1 MFNAAPDTDAAT
13 HPTSPAFPLT
23 RKGCRRDMVRYG
35 GVLTSAPQSRTEL
48 CPERSSLT
56 RRPFEEGAAAYEAR
70 DIRQPWRDLAR
81 KPSRNPE
88 APAEDGRRER
98 GDWWIRWSCPHGHL
112 HRALAGPKSVATEEV
127 QRKRLERPCPRHQ
140 ARKVNHLL
148 ADVIREHLTA
158 AEIGKRSFRNDKRY
172 GETWT
177 KRLGGRSL
185 EEVTPADLEKI
196 RIERLAGRLRRD
208 GDKNKKSRPVTP
220 ATVNREYAFLKHVFN
235 IAIRDGKTERN
246 PVAKLKML
254 REPSGR
260 VRYLSDEEEMALFA
274 KLLTDESRDR
284 VRMLLQTGLR
294 KSEFLGLR
302 WKDVDLKVGVLTI
315 PRSKHG
321 ETRHVPLTSEVR
333 AILSRRARSLDAT
346 ALIFPNNLG
355 NVDLHWAE
363 KDVPEAVEKAGI
375 RDFHLHD
382 TRHTFASRL
391 AMEGVDLLAI
401 KELGGWKTLSMVQRY
416 AHLSPR
422 HQRRAIERL
431 VTRAVSGPRPIE
443 AAGPLSGRDNN

>member
-1 MFNAAPDTDAAT
+1 MKLAT
-13 HPTSPAFPLT
+13 SGS
-23 RKGCRRDMVRYG
+23 R
-35 GVLTSAPQSRTEL
+35 GV
-48 CPERSSLT
+48 
-56 RRPFEEGAAAYEAR
+56 
-70 DIRQPWRDLAR
+70 IWRA
-81 KPSRNPE
+81 NPRGTQKLLQK
-88 APAEDGRRER
+88 DGRRER

-172 GETWT
+172 GETWI
-177 KRLGGRSL
+177 KRLGSRSL

-208 GDKNKKSRPVTP
+208 DDKNQKPRPVTP
-220 ATVNREYAFLKHVFN
+220 ATANREYAFLKHVFN
-235 IAIRDGKTERN
+235 IAIRHGKTERN

-284 VRMLLQTGLR
+284 ARVLLQTGLR

-321 ETRHVPLTSEVR
+321 EARHVPLTSDVR
-333 AILSRRARSLDAT
+333 AIISRRPRSLDAS
-346 ALIFPNNLG
+346 ALIFPNSLG
-355 NVDLHWAE
+355 NTDLHWAE
-363 KDVPEAVEKAGI
+363 KDFPEAVVAAKI
-375 RDFHLHD
+375 KDFRLHD

-391 AMEGVDLLAI
+391 AMEGVDLLTI
-401 KELGGWKTLSMVQRY
+401 KELGGWKTLSVVQRY
-416 AHLSPR
+416 AHLSPG
-422 HQRRAIERL
+422 HQRQAFERL
-431 VTRAVSGPRPIE
+431 VTRVASVSRPAD
-443 AAGPLSGRDNN
+443 AAGRE